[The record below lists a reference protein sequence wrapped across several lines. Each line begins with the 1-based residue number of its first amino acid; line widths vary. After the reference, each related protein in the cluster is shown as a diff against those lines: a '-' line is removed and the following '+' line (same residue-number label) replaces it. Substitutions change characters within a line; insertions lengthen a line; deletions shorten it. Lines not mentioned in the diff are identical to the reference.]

1 MTQKIVLAS
10 GNKNKIDELQ
20 RLLGNS
26 GYTIVPQSDYD
37 TPEAVED
44 GLSFVENAMIKA
56 RNACIHSGLP
66 ASADDSGLEVDAL
79 DGKPG
84 IYSARFAGENATD
97 ALNNDKLLADLSQV
111 ASAQRTAR
119 FRCALVYMR
128 HAQDTTPYIC
138 QGSWNGVILTDPQGD
153 HGFGYDPLFFVPTH
167 LCSSAQLNPEI
178 KNKLSHRGIAIRQLC
193 KLLNI

>member
-66 ASADDSGLEVDAL
+66 AIADDSGLEVDAL